1 MRAQLRAVLALPLL
15 LVPALALAQPAPPKR
30 PENPMPTAVDVHH
43 RPQAPVSLEAAQS
56 EAKAIEAQLREPFPG
71 EGGKPALRLVEVTP
85 FGAGVVQHW
94 QLSNGLRVLLAPDAS
109 APVVALHTWVRVGS
123 ANEVAGKTGLAH
135 LFEHLMFKST
145 RTRPA
150 GTFDRVLEQ
159 LGASANAMT
168 SFDWTAFHETVP
180 PQHLATVLELE
191 ADRLTQLD
199 LTAAALRSELE
210 VVRNERREVVDNDAD
225 GVVDEALHKAI
236 YGEHPYGHPT
246 IGTAEDLEK
255 LSLADAK
262 DFHRQFY
269 TPGRVTLVLAGGF
282 DPALVLRDIARLY
295 LHIPAGKDAAE
306 GKPAAPPAKG
316 SLITTEIDA
325 GAERLAIAWRIVPGD
340 HADHPALSVL
350 AEVLFNADSARL
362 QRKLVHDLQLA
373 SAASGSVTQTKLVG
387 LFDVHVVLAPGKH
400 ARDAL
405 AAVDAGITALC
416 SDKPVSEAE
425 LAAAKNRLR
434 MEHFRELTGVDG
446 RAETLGVQWTAFGDL
461 AGHARWWQA
470 VAIVSTSDLH
480 RVARSWLQ
488 KGTRAIVIGT
498 PPEPR
503 VSLASGKG
511 KRR

>member
-1 MRAQLRAVLALPLL
+1 MMARVRALSALPLL
-15 LVPALALAQPAPPKR
+15 LATTLALAEPAPPKR
-30 PENPMPTAVDVHH
+30 PENPMTTAAEVRRRPPTLPEA
-43 RPQAPVSLEAAQS
+43 QA
-56 EAKAIEAQLREPFPG
+56 EAKALEVQLREQFPG
-71 EGGKPALRLVEVTP
+71 DAARPALRLVEVAP

-94 QLSNGLRVLLAPDAS
+94 QLANGLRVLLAPDAT

-123 ANEVAGKTGLAH
+123 AHEAAGKTGLAH

-159 LGASANAMT
+159 MGASANAMT
-168 SFDWTAFHETVP
+168 SLDWTAFHETVP
-180 PQHLATVLELE
+180 PQHIAAVLELE

-199 LTAAALRSELE
+199 LTAAALKSELE
-210 VVRNERREVVDNDAD
+210 VVRNERREVVENDAD
-225 GVVDEALHKAI
+225 GVVEEALQKAI

-246 IGTAEDLEK
+246 LGTAEDLDK
-255 LSLADAK
+255 LTLADAK
-262 DFHRQFY
+262 AFHRQFY

-282 DPALVLRDIARLY
+282 EAAAVLRDIAKLY
-295 LHIPAGKDAAE
+295 LPIPAGKDAAE
-306 GKPAAPPAKG
+306 PKIAAPPQKN
-316 SLITTEIDA
+316 SQITLEIDA
-325 GAERLAIAWRIVPGD
+325 GAERLAIAWRAMPGD

-362 QRKLVHDLQLA
+362 QRGLLYDTQLA
-373 SAASGSVTQTKLVG
+373 SGVSGSVTQMKLPG

-400 ARDAL
+400 AKDAL
-405 AAVDAGITALC
+405 AAVDAGIAAVC
-416 SDKPVSEAE
+416 GDKPVSDAE

-446 RAETLGVQWTAFGDL
+446 RAETLGIQWTAFGDL

-470 VAIVSTSDLH
+470 VANVAPADVQ
-480 RVARSWLQ
+480 RVARTWLQ
-488 KGTRAIVIGT
+488 KGTRAVVIGM
-498 PPEPR
+498 PPAPR
-503 VSLASGKG
+503 VSLASARG